1 MLKPEQSESFRREGF
16 LAVPGLLPPT
26 VVEECRRRSDA
37 CMNEPESGAIFRFS
51 AGGQRI
57 HCKIPQLAERDELFR
72 AVAQHPAVSGI
83 VEGLLGP
90 ARIFRDVVIGKPPVA
105 GAVVHYHQD
114 AAYWDVDPPDL
125 ALSAWIALDDAP
137 REAGCLQVV
146 PRSHLAAREHTLL
159 VRGRRLPE
167 RLTRFLRRA
176 TSLTGTGD
184 NPKTRRERVF
194 AAAKKLALGGLTRF
208 VPALNDLNDLRIDP
222 GNVAPESLVSL
233 PAMAG
238 DVIFFSSW
246 LIHGSGPN
254 TSRHMRRAYIVSY
267 MGNACRVPGRE
278 ISQFLPARPI

>member
-1 MLKPEQSESFRREGF
+1 MLNAGQAESFRQEGF
-16 LAVPGLLPPT
+16 LAVPGLLPAS
-26 VVEECRRRSDA
+26 VIEECRRHSDA
-37 CMNEPESGAIFRFS
+37 CMDGPDSGAIFRFG
-51 AGGQRI
+51 ADGRRI
-57 HCKIPQLAERDELFR
+57 HCKIPQLAERDDLFR
-72 AVAQHPAVSGI
+72 AVAQHPAVAEI
-83 VEGLLGP
+83 VEDLLGP

-114 AAYWDVDPPDL
+114 AAYWDVEPADR

-146 PRSHLAAREHTLL
+146 PRSHLAARDHTLL
-159 VRGRRLPE
+159 MSGRRLPE
-167 RLTRFLRRA
+167 FLTRFLRRA

-184 NPKTRRERVF
+184 NPRTRRERAF
-194 AAAKKLALGGLTRF
+194 AAAKKFALGGVTRF

-222 GNVAPESLVSL
+222 KNLAPESLVAL
-233 PAMAG
+233 PARAG
-238 DVIFFSSW
+238 DIIFFSSW

-267 MGNACRVPGRE
+267 MADACRVPGRE

>member
-1 MLKPEQSESFRREGF
+1 MLSSTQVDAFRQEGF
-16 LAVPGLLPPT
+16 LAVPGLLPAP
-26 VVEECRRRSDA
+26 VVEECRRRSDT
-37 CMNEPESGAIFRFS
+37 CMEDPQSGAIFRFG

-57 HCKIPQLAERDELFR
+57 HCKIPQLAERDSLFSTVAQNP
-72 AVAQHPAVSGI
+72 AVAGI
-83 VEGLLGP
+83 VEALLGP

-114 AAYWDVDPPDL
+114 AAYWDVEPPDL

-146 PRSHLAAREHTLL
+146 PGSHRAARDHTLL

-167 RLTRFLRRA
+167 RLTQFLRKA

-184 NPKTRRERVF
+184 NPKTRRERTF
-194 AAAKKLALGGLTRF
+194 AAAKKFALGGVTRF

-222 GNVAPESLVSL
+222 GNLAPESLVSL
-233 PAMAG
+233 PATAG

-246 LIHGSGPN
+246 LIHGTCAAP
-254 TSRHMRRAYIVSY
+254 TSSPTWATPAGFPAARFPSFSR
-267 MGNACRVPGRE
+267 PGRYN
-278 ISQFLPARPI
+278 PAP

>member
-1 MLKPEQSESFRREGF
+1 MLTAAEVEGFRRDGF
-16 LAVPGLLPPT
+16 LAMPGLLPP
-26 VVEECRRRSDA
+26 EIIEGCRRRTDA
-37 CMNEPESGAIFRFS
+37 LLEDPASGAIFRFG
-51 AGGQRI
+51 ADGGRI
-57 HCKIPQLAERDELFR
+57 HCKIPQLAQRDDLFR
-72 AVAQHPAVSGI
+72 AVAQHPAIAAI
-83 VEGLLGP
+83 VESLLGP
-90 ARIFRDVVIGKPPVA
+90 ARIFRDVVIGKPPMA

-114 AAYWDVDPPDL
+114 AAYWDIEPPDL

-146 PRSHLAAREHTLL
+146 TGSHRAARDHTLL

-167 RLTRFLRRA
+167 FAIRFLRRA

-184 NPKTRRERVF
+184 NPRTRRERAF
-194 AAAKKLALGGLTRF
+194 ASVKKFALGSVTRF

-222 GNVAPESLVSL
+222 DGVAPESLDLL
-233 PAMAG
+233 PARPG

-254 TSRHMRRAYIVSY
+254 TGHRMRRAYIVSY
-267 MGNACRVPGRE
+267 MSDACRVPGRQ